1 VTHFLIE
8 DARHTLAK
16 TSWNDSKRYSLPTLK
31 AAAVLWTLFVR
42 ITPFI
47 SKCGR
52 VWRRWVHESF
62 KKVTPK
68 NGQEWSGMV
77 RTPLDTFPIQFLAI
91 PQRMV

>member
-1 VTHFLIE
+1 
-8 DARHTLAK
+8 
-16 TSWNDSKRYSLPTLK
+16 LK

-62 KKVTPK
+62 KKVTP
-68 NGQEWSGMV
+68 GMV
-77 RTPLDTFPIQFLAI
+77 RNGQGMAKTPLDTFPIQFLAI